1 MVVVDLYAVLNF
13 FFHLTDLG
21 VDAELEMKLC
31 TIILQDHELVVEV
44 QTSADASGANVLTL
58 DWYVLFGI
66 DVEHI

>member
-13 FFHLTDLG
+13 FFHLRDLG
-21 VDAELEMKLC
+21 VDAELEMQLC

-44 QTSADASGANVLTL
+44 QTSADAGGANVLTL